1 MRLALEIMTTTNLIR
16 REITITN
23 QLGLHARP
31 AAEFV
36 RATKAF
42 RSQIWIVK
50 GAERFSAGSIM
61 EVLTANLNCGEKAT
75 IEADGPDAKE
85 AVEKLVQLVA
95 EFGRKESSD
104 AGNNVR
110 AQEDDY

>member
-1 MRLALEIMTTTNLIR
+1 MATSNLVRQEIA
-16 REITITN
+16 ITN

-50 GAERFSAGSIM
+50 GEERFPAGSIM
-61 EVLTANLNCGEKAT
+61 EVLTANLSCGDTAI

-85 AVEKLVQLVA
+85 AVGKLADLVA
-95 EFGRKESSD
+95 DFGRLD
-104 AGNNVR
+104 G
-110 AQEDDY
+110 

>member
-1 MRLALEIMTTTNLIR
+1 MTTSNLVR
-16 REITITN
+16 QEITITN

-50 GAERFSAGSIM
+50 GNERFPAGSIM
-61 EVLTANLNCGEKAT
+61 EVLTANLNCGDTAI

-85 AVEKLVQLVA
+85 AVEKMANLVQ
-95 EFGRKESSD
+95 EFKNSD
-104 AGNNVR
+104 
-110 AQEDDY
+110 Q